1 MNERRERAIS
11 TRREFLRRSA
21 LGAAALGL
29 AACSPAV
36 PTASGAP
43 AAAATPTGTPQPKR
57 GGVLTWGQWDA
68 NTLIDPANPSGSAS
82 LEIIG
87 NVLDPLILLDDTL
100 SIRPLLASKWQIEDS
115 AKRYTFTLRDDVRFH
130 DGTPLDSTAVKR

>member
-1 MNERRERAIS
+1 MSTQHTLQSAPRGAVNATNRSAGWWRPGMYERRERAIS

-29 AACSPAV
+29 AACSQAV

-43 AAAATPTGTPQPKR
+43 AVTTATGTPPPKR
-57 GGVLTWGQWDA
+57 GGVLTWAQWDA

-82 LEIIG
+82 LEIMS
-87 NVLDPLILLDDTL
+87 NVLDPLILLDDSLT
-100 SIRPLLASKWQIEDS
+100 IRP
-115 AKRYTFTLRDDVRFH
+115 
-130 DGTPLDSTAVKR
+130 P